1 MKPASRVLGHKH
13 TMPYGYL
20 SLYFFIGFQFFI
32 LNLSAQEQQKEVEI
46 LNADLLKMGE
56 ANGKKFT
63 SLTGN
68 VALRQ
73 EEILMWCDSAVL
85 DKESNSVDAY
95 GRVHIQ
101 QDTINAYSNT
111 LHHDGNKKFSTLSGN
126 AVLTDGG
133 MKLFTDQLF
142 YDVKNKQS
150 YYLNNGKVYK
160 DSTVIVS
167 RKGYYLNNTHEVYF
181 NGDVVITDPDYNLTS
196 DTLRYHTETKVST
209 FYGNTIIQ
217 NESSR
222 IYCNNGWFDSK
233 RDISSFGKGT
243 VVDNP
248 PQRLTGDSLYYE
260 RFRGYG
266 KVIGNFQ
273 WTDSS
278 MAVDILGQMGEYFDT
293 KQYIMATQHPLL
305 IYKMDKDSLFLTG
318 DTLKSMNQSETDT
331 TKNFFAYHKVRMHM
345 KEMQGICDSLFY
357 SFADST
363 FRMYYNPVLWANETQ
378 MSGDTIFLQTKNK
391 KADKLSIYKSGF
403 IIAPSG
409 KKYFDQIKGIDIFG
423 YFLDNELE
431 HMDVKGNAESLYFG
445 KDEKEKYIGNNKA
458 LSTDITLYFKTKKID
473 KIVFINKPEAV
484 FTPMKMLTK
493 EQMQLKDFKWQI
505 DAKPKS
511 REDLMK

>member
-1 MKPASRVLGHKH
+1 MRVFSVRLKWHLLLA
-13 TMPYGYL
+13 TCCLMQSIY
-20 SLYFFIGFQFFI
+20 
-32 LNLSAQEQQKEVEI
+32 AQEQKEVEI
-46 LNADLLKMGE
+46 LNADYLKMGE
-56 ANGKKFT
+56 VNGKKIT
-63 SLTGN
+63 SLTGH

-73 EEILMWCDSAVL
+73 EEIQMWCDSAIL

-126 AVLTDGG
+126 AVLTDGS
-133 MKLFTDQLF
+133 MKLFTDELF

-150 YYLNNGKVYK
+150 YYLNKGRVYK
-160 DSTVIVS
+160 DSTLITS
-167 RKGYYLNNTHEVYF
+167 QKGYYFNSTREVYF

-196 DTLRYHTETKVST
+196 DTLRYHTENKVST
-209 FYGNTIIQ
+209 FYGNTTIY
-217 NESSR
+217 NKSSK
-222 IYCNNGWFDSK
+222 IFCNNGWFDSQ
-233 RDISSFGKGT
+233 RDISSFGRGT

-248 PQRLTGDSLYYE
+248 PQRLLADSLYYE

-266 KVIGNFQ
+266 KVLGKFQ

-278 MAVDILGQMGEYFDT
+278 MAVDILGNMGEYFDNN
-293 KQYIMATQHPLL
+293 QYIMATQKPLL

-318 DTLKSMNQSETDT
+318 DTLRSKNVSETDT
-331 TKNFFAYHKVRMHM
+331 TKNFFAYYKVRIFM
-345 KEMQGICDSLFY
+345 KEMQGVCDSLFY

-363 FRMYYNPVLWANETQ
+363 FRMYYQPLLWANETQ
-378 MSGDTIFLQTKNK
+378 MSGDTIYLQTKNK

-409 KKYFDQIKGIDIFG
+409 KKYYDQIKGTNIFG
-423 YFLDNELE
+423 YFSENELE
-431 HMDVKGNAESLYFG
+431 HMDVNGNAESLYFG

-458 LSTDITLYFKTKKID
+458 MSADITLYFKNKKID

-484 FTPMKMLTK
+484 FTPMKMLTP

-505 DAKPKS
+505 GVKPKS
-511 REDLMK
+511 REEMMK